1 MMNNA
6 NNNANTFNNLLS
18 VYIPRI
24 TPEWAQEAMIAEVFR
39 RNELGLVERVDLI
52 YKQSDDGNFYY
63 QAFVHMEWTDTQCVR
78 NIQERI
84 MDPSRQAR
92 LVHDDPSYWLL
103 LENKNPMTA
112 TEVRIEK
119 CIVEL
124 DTRSAK
130 QAQVALSQFNRIL
143 ELETQTMMLRTM
155 MLAQQTK
162 MNYWSDPALYGWT
175 APPGTSSTNTGTSTS
190 TSNGIAP
197 LWCHPVNEPT
207 QTPTPSWCDDDCGVE
222 TAKTM
227 NTYAEDAE
235 RFQATECYD
244 GPDDYNDGDNV
255 CDNVCDYY
263 DYDPYDMD
271 ILE

>member
-1 MMNNA
+1 MNTFNNA
-6 NNNANTFNNLLS
+6 NNNANMFNDKLS

-24 TPEWAQEAMIAEVFR
+24 TPGWAQETIIAEVFR
-39 RNELGLVERVDLI
+39 KNELGFVERVDLI
-52 YKQSDDGNFYY
+52 CKQSDDGNFYY
-63 QAFVHMEWTDTQCVR
+63 QAFVHMEWNNTQCVH

-112 TEVRIEK
+112 AEVRIEK
-119 CIVEL
+119 RIVEL
-124 DTRSAK
+124 DTRSAQ

-143 ELETQTMMLRTM
+143 ELETQTITLRTM
-155 MLAQQTK
+155 ITK

-175 APPGTSSTNTGTSTS
+175 AAPGTISSTSTS
-190 TSNGIAP
+190 TGIAP
-197 LWCHPVNEPT
+197 LWCHPVNEST
-207 QTPTPSWCDDDCGVE
+207 QTPTPSWCDNDGVDS
-222 TAKTM
+222 AKTI
-227 NTYAEDAE
+227 NSYAEDAE

-244 GPDDYNDGDNV
+244 GAGDHNNEDGGE
-255 CDNVCDYY
+255 DNVCDYY
-263 DYDPYDMD
+263 DYDPYDID